1 MLSRFRSV
9 PQMAVAGVILAA
21 FPLHSNAQAITSV
34 PAQTGPS
41 AQTGVNNG
49 KTDPST
55 AAPGQQTGA
64 ISGTAIDLNGDLI
77 PGATVVVDGPTP
89 GDRRAAVANDDG
101 DFAFSGLK
109 PGVAYHITISA
120 KGFVDWTSPAV
131 VLTPGQYLFL
141 TGVALE
147 VQGEQTS
154 VTVSASPAQIATEE
168 VRLEEQQRVFGL
180 IPNFYVA
187 YGPNPAPLTAE
198 LKFKIAVKVTTD
210 PITLVGVVFFAGIN
224 QAAHTPDYV
233 EGAAGYGERVGA
245 AAADGFTDIM
255 IGGAILPA
263 VLHQDPRYFYK
274 GSGTKKSR
282 LARALYSPFVCKGDN
297 GRWQPNYSTVGGDVF
312 SSALSTLY
320 YPKSDRSG
328 GLVVENVLT
337 STAERT
343 VSTVMQEFVLRKFTF
358 GPRN

>member
-1 MLSRFRSV
+1 
-9 PQMAVAGVILAA
+9 MAAAAVFLAA
-21 FPLHSNAQAITSV
+21 SPLQSIAQAGTPV
-34 PAQTGPS
+34 PAQSGASSQPGVDDGQAPQS
-41 AQTGVNNG
+41 AATPNPQTG
-49 KTDPST
+49 T
-55 AAPGQQTGA
+55 
-64 ISGTAIDLNGDLI
+64 ISGTAVDLNSDLI
-77 PGATVVVDGPTP
+77 PGATVVVNGPAP
-89 GDRRAAVANDDG
+89 ADRRTAVATDNG

-109 PGVAYHITISA
+109 PGVAYHVTIAA

-141 TGVALE
+141 TGAALE
-147 VQGEQTS
+147 VQGGVTS

-187 YGPNPAPLTAE
+187 YGPNPAPLTAK
-198 LKFKIAVKVTTD
+198 LKFKIASKVTTD

-224 QAAHTPDYV
+224 QAAHTPDYG
-233 EGAAGYGERVGA
+233 EGATGYGERVGA

-255 IGGAILPA
+255 FGGAVLPA
-263 VLHQDPRYFYK
+263 LLRQDPRYFYK

-297 GRWQPNYSTVGGDVF
+297 GRWQPNYSTVGGDVI
-312 SSALSTLY
+312 SSALSNLY
-320 YPKSDRSG
+320 YPKSDRGG

-343 VSTVMQEFVLRKFTF
+343 VSTVMQEFVLHKFTF
-358 GPRN
+358 GPKGEN